1 MSKTYEEKE
10 AYVAELRPIDDVFFE
25 LLAEDIAFCQE
36 ILRVILEDGELTV
49 MDVVV
54 QSALRNVYGRSVRL
68 DALCTLGNGTKCN
81 VEVQRSK
88 HDDHLRRVRFN
99 AASITKVEFES
110 GELFA
115 DIPNVCIVYISE
127 FDFLGY
133 GKTLY
138 HIDKVIRETGTAID
152 DGLQE
157 IFVNTCID
165 DGSDVAELM
174 RCFIQ
179 KDVNN
184 PKFPVF
190 SSRVNRFKNTEGGL
204 HRMCELME
212 RYMAEGKAEALAQGR
227 AEGLAEG
234 KAQGIAQG
242 IAEGK
247 AQGMAQGI
255 AEGKAQGMA
264 QGIAEGKA
272 QGMAEGEQALMALYC
287 YLKKNNMADEAE
299 KIMFDRE
306 FYHQMSK
313 AYKDMI

>member
-1 MSKTYEEKE
+1 MSKTYDEKE

-36 ILRVILEDGELTV
+36 ILRVILEDGKLTV

-68 DALCTLGNGTKCN
+68 DALCTLGDGTKCN

-99 AASITKVEFES
+99 AASITKVESEP

-115 DIPNVCIVYISE
+115 DIPNICIVYISE

-165 DGSDVAELM
+165 DGSDIAELM

-212 RYMAEGKAEALAQGR
+212 RYMAEGKAEARAQGR
-227 AEGLAEG
+227 AEGKALGIAEGRAEG
-234 KAQGIAQG
+234 KAEGIAEG

-247 AQGMAQGI
+247 A
-255 AEGKAQGMA
+255 
-264 QGIAEGKA
+264 
-272 QGMAEGEQALMALYC
+272 EGEQSLMSLYC
-287 YLKKNNMADEAE
+287 HLKKNNMAAEAE

-306 FYHQMSK
+306 FYYQMLETYRDII
-313 AYKDMI
+313 AEM